1 MGFPGGP
8 VVKNSPPNAGDIGS
22 ILGWEKSVATKTEMS
37 GQSLALTS

>member
-8 VVKNSPPNAGDIGS
+8 VVKNSLPNAGDIGL
-22 ILGWEKSVATKTEMS
+22 ILVWKKSVATKIEMS